1 MEENKKN
8 KIPNVPN
15 LGFGDASY
23 LATKIRDVS
32 NVVSG
37 GTPDTSNPNYWDGE
51 INWFTPSEIGN
62 SKYVENSKRRI
73 TSLGYKNC
81 GAKLMSPGSILL
93 SSRATVGDAS
103 ISKTE
108 CCTNQGFQSL
118 TDFKCCG
125 QYLYYYLQTF
135 QIHKSLIRRASGS
148 TFLEISNYEVGNT
161 DIFIP
166 DLNTQE
172 KIAIFLSKID
182 DRIETQ
188 NKIIKDNKTFKNQ
201 LTEKLIYKN
210 SDVIYIAL
218 SNYCC
223 LKNGYSFKSD
233 CYSENGEYSIVTIGN
248 VQGERYL
255 NLEGAKTINTL
266 PNDIQKHQILQK
278 GDILVSLTGN
288 VGRVSIVNKDNCL
301 LNQRVGL
308 LSFIDS
314 KHIEYIFQCLS
325 SPRFEMEMTRKGQGA
340 AQLNLGTNDVASY
353 KIPMRKNNA
362 DLVAKLLKKIDEKII
377 LEEQINN
384 LLKKQ
389 KQFLLANLFI

>member
-1 MEENKKN
+1 MGSYSYVKLGDISEVITKGTTAKKFLNDGVAFIKIESINSRTTLGNKLSYISEEEHKTYLKRSILKEGDILFSIAGALGIVHIVQKEELPANTNQALSIIRLKQKEKIEYVSWFLETPSIKKMILELKSIGAQPN
-8 KIPNVPN
+8 LSLEQISSIKIP
-15 LGFGDASY
+15 
-23 LATKIRDVS
+23 
-32 NVVSG
+32 
-37 GTPDTSNPNYWDGE
+37 
-51 INWFTPSEIGN
+51 
-62 SKYVENSKRRI
+62 
-73 TSLGYKNC
+73 
-81 GAKLMSPGSILL
+81 ML
-93 SSRATVGDAS
+93 SSN
-103 ISKTE
+103 KLE
-108 CCTNQGFQSL
+108 
-118 TDFKCCG
+118 
-125 QYLYYYLQTF
+125 
-135 QIHKSLIRRASGS
+135 QIVVEL
-148 TFLEISNYEVGNT
+148 
-161 DIFIP
+161 
-166 DLNTQE
+166 LNTIE
-172 KIAIFLSKID
+172 K
-182 DRIETQ
+182 RIETQ

>member
-1 MEENKKN
+1 MRFEASCEWKK
-8 KIPNVPN
+8 
-15 LGFGDASY
+15 
-23 LATKIRDVS
+23 
-32 NVVSG
+32 
-37 GTPDTSNPNYWDGE
+37 
-51 INWFTPSEIGN
+51 
-62 SKYVENSKRRI
+62 
-73 TSLGYKNC
+73 C
-81 GAKLMSPGSILL
+81 KL
-93 SSRATVGDAS
+93 
-103 ISKTE
+103 KE
-108 CCTNQGFQSL
+108 
-118 TDFKCCG
+118 
-125 QYLYYYLQTF
+125 
-135 QIHKSLIRRASGS
+135 
-148 TFLEISNYEVGNT
+148 
-161 DIFIP
+161 
-166 DLNTQE
+166 
-172 KIAIFLSKID
+172 LSKIFDGTHQTPDYKDHGISFVSVEDID
-182 DRIETQ
+182 DLYSTSKFITKDAFYRDFKIYPQKNDILMTRIGDIGTPALVTKEQPLAYYVSLALIKPTINLNSTFAKYMIESKSFQHELWKKTIHVAFPKKINKEEIGECLCFAPNIDSQRKIGLFLSLIDERIEAQ